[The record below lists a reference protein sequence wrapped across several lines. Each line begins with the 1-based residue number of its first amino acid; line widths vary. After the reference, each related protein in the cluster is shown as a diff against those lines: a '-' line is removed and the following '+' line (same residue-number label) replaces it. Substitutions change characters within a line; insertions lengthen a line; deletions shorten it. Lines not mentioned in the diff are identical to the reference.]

1 MVTIPALIIPILLAT
16 VLVWIASALIW
27 TVLPWH
33 TNDFS
38 ALPDEASAL
47 ATLNPQNLAP
57 GQYDFPHISSPADM
71 KEDGIRQK
79 FEAGPAG
86 FMTVLPRGVP
96 PMGKAMALSGVFYI
110 IVGVAVAYVAS
121 RTLAAGADYMAV
133 FQITG
138 TVAWMTYGA
147 AIIPEGIWFGRP
159 WSSIFKGL
167 FDAFIYG
174 LLTAGAFSGLW
185 PGGV

>member
-1 MVTIPALIIPILLAT
+1 MVTIPALIIPILVAT
-16 VLVWIASALIW
+16 ALVWIVSALVW

-33 TNDFS
+33 KSDFS
-38 ALPDEASAL
+38 ALPDEAAALSA
-47 ATLNPQNLAP
+47 LNPQNLAP
-57 GQYDFPHISSPADM
+57 GQYDFPHITSPADM
-71 KEDGIRQK
+71 KEAGIRQK
-79 FEAGPAG
+79 FEDGPAG

-96 PMGKAMALSGVFYI
+96 PMGKAMALTGVFYLL
-110 IVGVAVAYVAS
+110 VSVAVAYIAS
-121 RTLAAGADYMAV
+121 RTLVAGADYMAV
-133 FQITG
+133 FRITG

-159 WSSIFKGL
+159 WSNIFKGL
-167 FDAFIYG
+167 FDAFLYG